1 MHKPL
6 RTVLSY
12 VQRESLPSDWMLV
25 AVGDVLHGTQYGM
38 NCPSVP
44 DGTTSIVGMKDIQDG
59 RVLSQRLTKTNV
71 SEGELESYRLRRGD
85 LLLNRTNSLEQ
96 VGKVGLVDADRDDV
110 FASYL
115 VRLNVNTTLIEPE
128 YLNYWLN
135 SDLAQ
140 RTIKRI
146 ATPAIGQAN
155 INPTELQKYC
165 LVPVPPAVQRNRIV
179 EFLRTWDEAIDTT
192 DRLVA
197 ATQSKRDYH
206 YRNLVS
212 WSRHKTVPI
221 GSVIEAVARPVP
233 TPKEAYKALG
243 IRSHGRG
250 TFQRTIERP
259 EEIDMETVYI
269 IGPHDLIV
277 NITFAWEGAIALAK
291 AEDAG
296 CFVSHRFPTF
306 EVKEDKVNR
315 DFLGYAVNSRRFFHN
330 LGIASPGGAGRN
342 RVLNKAAFLKLE
354 IPFPLKEEQDRI
366 ARYLLDLD
374 REIAILKTY
383 LAAIEKQRRGL
394 MQKLLTGE
402 WRVPVRDSDVDAMA
416 TRVTEQA
423 TQ

>member
-12 VQRESLPSDWMLV
+12 VKREDLPPEWTLV
-25 AVGDVLHGTQYGM
+25 AVGDVLRGTQYGM

-44 DGTTSIVGMKDIQDG
+44 DGATSIVGMKDIQDG
-59 RVLSQRLTKTNV
+59 RVLSQRLAKTNV
-71 SEGELESYRLRRGD
+71 TEEELASYRLRRGD
-85 LLLNRTNSLEQ
+85 LLINRTNSLDQ

-115 VRLNVNTTLIEPE
+115 VRLNVNTDLIEPE

-155 INPTELQKYC
+155 LNPTELQKYC
-165 LVPVPPAVQRNRIV
+165 LVPIPPAVQRKRIV
-179 EFLRTWDEAIDTT
+179 EFLRKWDEAVNTT
-192 DRLVA
+192 DRLIA
-197 ATQSKRDYH
+197 AKRSKRDYH

-212 WSRHKTVPI
+212 WSRCKTVPI
-221 GSVIEAVARPVP
+221 GSVVEPVARPVP

-243 IRSHGRG
+243 LRSHGKG
-250 TFQRTIERP
+250 TFQRMIERP
-259 EEIDMETVYI
+259 EEIDMETVYVV
-269 IGPHDLIV
+269 GPHDLIV
-277 NITFAWEGAIALAK
+277 NITFAWEGAIALTK

-315 DFLGYAVNSRRFFHN
+315 EFLGYAVGSRRFFHN

-342 RVLNKAAFLKLE
+342 RVLNKTAFLKLE
-354 IPFPLKEEQDRI
+354 IPFPPKAEQDRI
-366 ARYLLDLD
+366 ARYLSDLD
-374 REIAILKTY
+374 REVAILKSY
-383 LAAIEKQRRGL
+383 RAAIEKQRRGL
-394 MQKLLTGE
+394 LQNLLTGE
-402 WRVPVRDSDVDAMA
+402 WRVPVRDCDVDAMA
-416 TRVTEQA
+416 ARVAEEAAQ
-423 TQ
+423 